1 MYQVVAEQLETFLR
15 RQQERDRPVPRFVVE
30 EQFRSFLDCGV
41 LARGFVRLRC
51 QSCGHARLTSNVLNV
66 FIRALFGELRRRAS
80 QLPNVRNSQCGAVTF
95 VQRFG
100 DALNANPHFHSLVID
115 GVYAA
120 GENGHPE
127 FHHLPAPEDAEV
139 LRLTTIVTE
148 RIQSLLERRGLGKSA
163 DPEQADPLA
172 EDDPGMARSGVK
184 LRTSQ
189 GCDRFQYR
197 PWRSAFGRSD
207 DGDSM
212 DAYQS
217 PLCAMVCGFSVHGNV
232 CVDARDRIR
241 LERLIRYAARPAVCM
256 ERLAALPNGQLLY
269 RLKRP
274 RRDGTTAVIFERQD
288 FMAKL
293 AVLVPAP
300 RAHLTRFHGVFGP
313 AAEWRPLIVP
323 AADDDPQTNEAGSNA
338 VSWVQP
344 PTIPL
349 VGTEPAADTPRKRN
363 YSWAELMKRVFLVD
377 VLECER
383 CGGRMKIIAAGAFST
398 DT

>member
-1 MYQVVAEQLETFLR
+1 MRDADFDYIPRNPEETTLYQVVAEQLETFLR
-15 RQQERDRPVPRFVVE
+15 RQQERDRPVPPFVE

-127 FHHLPAPEDAEV
+127 FHHLPAPEDADV
-139 LRLTTIVTE
+139 LRLSTIVAE

-172 EDDPGMARSGVK
+172 EDDPGMAALVSNSVRHKVAIGSNTGRGV
-184 LRTSQ
+184 LRLGDQ
-189 GCDRFQYR
+189 I
-197 PWRSAFGRSD
+197 

-217 PLCAMVCGFSVHGNV
+217 PLCAMVCGFSMHGNV

-241 LERLIRYAARPAVCM
+241 LGKAHSLRRTARCLHGAFGCVAQRPAPLPFETSMARWNHRRHFRKTRLHGQTRRSCTGAARTSDSLPWRVRTCSGM
-256 ERLAALPNGQLLY
+256 ETSDCSRS
-269 RLKRP
+269 R
-274 RRDGTTAVIFERQD
+274 
-288 FMAKL
+288 
-293 AVLVPAP
+293 
-300 RAHLTRFHGVFGP
+300 
-313 AAEWRPLIVP
+313 
-323 AADDDPQTNEAGSNA
+323 
-338 VSWVQP
+338 
-344 PTIPL
+344 
-349 VGTEPAADTPRKRN
+349 
-363 YSWAELMKRVFLVD
+363 
-377 VLECER
+377 
-383 CGGRMKIIAAGAFST
+383 
-398 DT
+398 